1 MANEEVQRYLEDNG
15 VKWQFNL
22 ERAPW
27 WGGFFERLVGSVKRC
42 LRKVV
47 ENVRL
52 SRVELETILV
62 EIEGTLNNRPLTY
75 SYDKLGED
83 MLTPAHLLYGYCFET
98 IPDDVKDEEDDAN
111 LNKRV
116 RYLANRRKHF

>member
-1 MANEEVQRYLEDNG
+1 MAIQLG
-15 VKWQFNL
+15 KSTL
-22 ERAPW
+22 

-47 ENVRL
+47 GNTRL
-52 SRVELETILV
+52 SRVKLETILV

-75 SYDKLGED
+75 SYDELRED
-83 MLTPAHLLYGYCFET
+83 MLMPAHLLYECCFEA

-111 LNKRV
+111 SWLTVAGFLSRAFDPASTT
-116 RYLANRRKHF
+116 LSGQ

>member
-27 WGGFFERLVGSVKRC
+27 WGGIFERLVGSVKRC
-42 LRKVV
+42 LRKVAG
-47 ENVRL
+47 NARL
-52 SRVELETILV
+52 SQVELETILV

-75 SYDKLGED
+75 GYDELGED
-83 MLTPAHLLYGYCFET
+83 MLMPAHLLYGYRFET
-98 IPDDVKDEEDDAN
+98 IPDDLKDEENDAN
-111 LNKRV
+111 LNK
-116 RYLANRRKHF
+116 